1 MTPLL
6 RQLLVNNNN
15 NNNTKRVAVLQDG
28 RINGKL
34 RYLLRLQPEAE
45 RQRLLWIHGEIGLPS
60 YAEKLDRAVILLSPH
75 HGRPAPQTRCHPH
88 PPLSGRTDGCPSQ
101 SPLHAPGSQP
111 ENAHVFPDRRTAAEP
126 QWRPLR
132 VRAACLVLVRW

>member
-1 MTPLL
+1 MTSLL

-15 NNNTKRVAVLQDG
+15 HNSTKRVAVLQDG
-28 RINGKL
+28 RIKGKL

-101 SPLHAPGSQP
+101 SPSQP

-126 QWRPLR
+126 QWRPLQ
-132 VRAACLVLVRW
+132 VRGASLVLVRW